1 MEYLILA
8 AALLILFVIYLIRCS
23 LEEKKLWRNLKK
35 SLTEN
40 YGKPSTKK
48 YQEGRLKTIA
58 GHFQNKKTEDAI
70 DAITWNDLDLNRV
83 FQSMDFTLS
92 AAGEESLYTM
102 LRCPVFEE
110 DTLKERETLIRY
122 FMLHPDDRVTMQMLF
137 AKIGRTGKYSIYDYI
152 AYLDDVEQGSNRS
165 HYLMLGLMAM
175 AVILCFF
182 NPGYGLLVLCVL
194 LCINMVT
201 YFKQKKEIDPYIT
214 TFAYFIRILKVTE
227 EFSAHP
233 IEILKPWMEQIAA
246 GRAKFKKFR
255 RFSSVLMQQNS
266 MSGNPIDVVM
276 DYLRMGLHVNLIKFN
291 TMLREAKK
299 YKQDMIR
306 IIETMGY
313 IEAMISIGAYRSSLP
328 DYTLPEFGQKGLCA
342 RKLYH
347 PLIKDPVANSVTLTK
362 GMLLTG
368 SNASGKSTFLKTV
381 ALSQILAQTIYTVP
395 ADSYQTDF
403 YAVYTSMALRDDL
416 ATSSSYFMVE
426 IKSLKR
432 IIDAGKEKKH
442 PVMCFVDEVLRGTN
456 TVERIAA
463 STEILKSLA
472 EDHIFS
478 FAATHDVELTKLLED
493 AYENYHFEER
503 IENNEISFPYQLCQG
518 RANSR
523 NAIRLLQ
530 MLGYEE
536 ALIQRAEK
544 RASDFIEQ
552 GEWSK

>member
-70 DAITWNDLDLNRV
+70 DAITWNDLDLDRV

-182 NPGYGLLVLCVL
+182 NSGYGLLVLCVL

-328 DYTLPEFGQKGLCA
+328 DYTLPEFGQKGLCV

-347 PLIKDPVANSVTLTK
+347 PLIGDPVANSIQMQK
-362 GMLLTG
+362 GVLITG
-368 SNASGKSTFLKTV
+368 SNASGKSTFLKTI
-381 ALSQILAQTIYTVP
+381 AINTILAQTVHTCIAKDYCGSFMKVL
-395 ADSYQTDF
+395 
-403 YAVYTSMALRDDL
+403 TSMALRDNL
-416 ATSSSYFMVE
+416 AGGESYYMVE
-426 IKSLKR
+426 IRSLKR
-432 IIDAGKEKKH
+432 ILEECEKPE
-442 PVMCFVDEVLRGTN
+442 PVLCIVDEVLRGTN
-456 TVERIAA
+456 TIERIAA
-463 STEILKSLA
+463 SSQILHSLA
-472 EDHIFS
+472 KPKVLAM
-478 FAATHDVELTKLLED
+478 AATHDIELSYVLEKEYD
-493 AYENYHFEER
+493 NYHFEEE
-503 IENNEISFPYQLCQG
+503 IQENDVVFDYKLRTG
-518 RANSR
+518 RAMTR
-523 NAIRLLQ
+523 NAIRLLA
-530 MLGYEE
+530 MIGYDPKIIEAAQESAKHFEE
-536 ALIQRAEK
+536 TGVWK
-544 RASDFIEQ
+544 
-552 GEWSK
+552 

>member
-70 DAITWNDLDLNRV
+70 DAITWNDLDLDRV

-246 GRAKFKKFR
+246 GTAKFKKFR

-266 MSGNPIDVVM
+266 MSG
-276 DYLRMGLHVNLIKFN
+276 
-291 TMLREAKK
+291 
-299 YKQDMIR
+299 
-306 IIETMGY
+306 
-313 IEAMISIGAYRSSLP
+313 
-328 DYTLPEFGQKGLCA
+328 
-342 RKLYH
+342 
-347 PLIKDPVANSVTLTK
+347 
-362 GMLLTG
+362 
-368 SNASGKSTFLKTV
+368 
-381 ALSQILAQTIYTVP
+381 
-395 ADSYQTDF
+395 TD
-403 YAVYTSMALRDDL
+403 
-416 ATSSSYFMVE
+416 
-426 IKSLKR
+426 
-432 IIDAGKEKKH
+432 
-442 PVMCFVDEVLRGTN
+442 
-456 TVERIAA
+456 
-463 STEILKSLA
+463 
-472 EDHIFS
+472 
-478 FAATHDVELTKLLED
+478 
-493 AYENYHFEER
+493 
-503 IENNEISFPYQLCQG
+503 
-518 RANSR
+518 
-523 NAIRLLQ
+523 
-530 MLGYEE
+530 
-536 ALIQRAEK
+536 
-544 RASDFIEQ
+544 
-552 GEWSK
+552 